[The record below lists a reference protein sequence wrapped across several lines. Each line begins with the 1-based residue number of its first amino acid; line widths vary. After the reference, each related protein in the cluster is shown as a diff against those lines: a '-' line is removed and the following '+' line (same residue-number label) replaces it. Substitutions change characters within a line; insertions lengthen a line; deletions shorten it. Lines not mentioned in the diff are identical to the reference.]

1 MIIDESHVTIPQVKG
16 MFGGDN
22 SRKRNL
28 VDYGFRLPAALDN
41 RPLNLPEFEAQQN
54 QVIYVSATPAAYEFE
69 KTGGVYV
76 EQVVRPTGLLDPSIE
91 IRPCQNQIDDLMEE
105 IDEKVKLGERVLVTT
120 LTKKMSEELSKY
132 LIGLGIKARYLHSEI
147 DVIERIEILRDLR
160 LGNFDV
166 LIGINLLREGL
177 DLPEVSLVAI
187 LDADKEGFLRSSTA
201 LTQTSGRAA
210 RNLNGKVIMYADRIT
225 DSMQKTIDETSRRR
239 TKQAEYNVRFN
250 ITPKGIFRSRE
261 DIMEQTSIADNKGMK
276 PGYGQSTK
284 FAKVADPIVQ
294 YMTKIQLQKA
304 IEKTEQEMVKS
315 AKKLEFLLAAKLR
328 DEVQLMKQL
337 MKEKFGE

>member
-1 MIIDESHVTIPQVKG
+1 

-22 SRKRNL
+22 SRKKNL

-54 QVIYVSATPAAYEFE
+54 QVVYVSATPAAYEFE
-69 KTGGVYV
+69 KAGGAFV

-105 IDEKVKLGERVLVTT
+105 IDERVKLGERVLVIT

-225 DSMQKTIDETSRRR
+225 VSMQKTIDETSRRR
-239 TKQAEYNVRFN
+239 AKQADYNIKFN
-250 ITPKGIFRSRE
+250 ITPKSIFKSKE
-261 DIMEQTSIADNKGMK
+261 EIMEQTSIADNKGMK
-276 PGYGQSTK
+276 PGYGQGTK
-284 FAKVADPIVQ
+284 FAQVADPIVH
-294 YMTKIQLQKA
+294 YMTKYQLQKA
-304 IEKTEQEMVKS
+304 IEKTEQEMIKS
-315 AKKLEFLLAAKLR
+315 AKKMEFLMAAKLR
-328 DEVQLMKQL
+328 DEVQLMKML